1 MFKLLYCKFYTY
13 KCWWDCDDNRHED
26 GEGFDN
32 IDAFGS

>member
-1 MFKLLYCKFYTY
+1 MVVGGG
-13 KCWWDCDDNRHED
+13 DDNIPED